1 VNLTA
6 KDRMFLIA
14 MNAVTVLVIS
24 FGWWL
29 AMDFVIA
36 EKLLLA
42 EQRGYTRGWKDAGVV
57 LRDES
62 LKLINTK

>member
-1 VNLTA
+1 MNLTA
-6 KDRMFLIA
+6 KDRMFLIG
-14 MNAVTVLVIS
+14 MNAITACVMS

-29 AMDFVIA
+29 ALDFVIA

-42 EQRGYTRGWKDAGVV
+42 EQRGYTRGWNDAGIV

-62 LKLINTK
+62 MTWIKTK